1 MNLDQ
6 FNRVLRQ
13 VLILP
18 IVALILMATALY
30 WQMHNANQTVTLIQ
44 AANSWITQAALVQ
57 RLVVDQESGLRGYGI
72 TSDPIFLQPYF
83 EASNRLPAIL
93 DNLEAGASTPD
104 QKTSVQNL
112 RNACQEWQEGFAVPL
127 IATLKAGGQTSDV
140 ALNLQGKQQMD
151 KIRAL
156 QTGIFRGAAARRD
169 ERIRRY
175 QQQMRSMAIFLGV
188 LAVAVGLTI
197 GLFMQRRLQQVSEAF
212 RKSLHFI
219 RVRADETFRSEQNL
233 RTTLASIGDAV
244 ITCDAEGKVLTMNAV
259 AESLTGW
266 AEQEAR
272 GVPLGKV
279 FDIIDEAT
287 REPVENPVAKV
298 KRLNRIVAL
307 ANHTILRRRDGSE
320 ILIDDSGAPIRD
332 QHGALSGV
340 VLVFR
345 DVTLQRKS
353 QAALLANEKL
363 AVAGRLAATIAHEIH
378 NPLDSVSNLLFLMD
392 GQCSPEESAEFLQ
405 IAKQELSRVTQIS
418 RAMLSLYREAK
429 APVSIDLKEMLESI
443 LLLMDRRFLDTGVT
457 VATDLPPNLL
467 VRGFPAEL
475 RQVFTNLL
483 TNAAEAAGEGG
494 KLQLIVHPAP
504 AGFDENGQSL
514 PPGAIVV
521 VSDNGPGIPEAIR
534 SQLFRPFFTTKGEGG
549 TGLGLW
555 VSKGIITKHGG
566 TISVGSDTSETHH
579 GTSISVFLAF
589 DPIIQLGGD

>member
-6 FNRVLRQ
+6 FNRILRQ

-18 IVALILMATALY
+18 VVALALMAAALY
-30 WQMHNANQTVTLIQ
+30 WQMHDANQTVNLIQ
-44 AANSWITQAALVQ
+44 ASSGWINQAALVQ

-72 TSDPIFLQPYF
+72 TGDAVFLQPYF
-83 EASNRLPAIL
+83 EATNRLPAIF
-93 DNLEAGASTPD
+93 DGLEAGAGTPE
-104 QKTSVQNL
+104 QKAAVLNL
-112 RNACQEWQEGFAVPL
+112 RGACQEWQEGFAVPL
-127 IATLKAGGQTSDV
+127 IATLKAGGQTNDV
-140 ALNLQGKQQMD
+140 TLNLQGKQQMD
-151 KIRAL
+151 KIRLLETA
-156 QTGIFRGAAARRD
+156 IFRSAAARRD
-169 ERIRRY
+169 QRIRQY
-175 QQQMRSMAIFLGV
+175 QQQMRSMAIYLV
-188 LAVAVGLTI
+188 LLAVVVGLMI
-197 GLFMQRRLQQVSEAF
+197 GLYMRRQLQQVSDAF
-212 RKSLHFI
+212 RKSLNVI
-219 RVRADETFRSEQNL
+219 RQRADETFRSEQNL

-244 ITCDAEGKVLTMNAV
+244 ITCDADGKVLTMNAV
-259 AESLTGW
+259 AQNLTGW
-266 AEQEAR
+266 TEQEAR
-272 GVPLGKV
+272 GVALSKV
-279 FDIIDEAT
+279 FEIFDEST

-307 ANHTILRRRDGSE
+307 ANHTVLRRPDGSE

-332 QHGALSGV
+332 QSGALSGV

-392 GQCSPEESAEFLQ
+392 GQATPEESAEFLQ

-429 APVSIDLKEMLESI
+429 APVTIDLKEMLESI

-457 VATDLPPNLL
+457 VATDLPPGLQ

-504 AGFDENGQSL
+504 AGFDENGHSL
-514 PPGAIVV
+514 PSGAVV
-521 VSDNGPGIPEAIR
+521 VISDNGPGIPEPVR
-534 SQLFRPFFTTKGEGG
+534 SQLFRPFFTTKGESG

-566 TISVGSDTSETHH
+566 TISIGSDTSEEHH

-589 DPIIQLGGD
+589 DPVIQLGGD